1 MPVRPARLS
10 DIPVW
15 AAMRARLW
23 PDADAKDLAEELPA
37 MLRDDRLWNFVL
49 LDDAD
54 GVTGFAEVQLRTMFD
69 GCPVAPYPHVEGIW
83 VDASR
88 RRTGGAGAL
97 LAAIEERARR
107 GGYNRI
113 GSDVELDNLGSQ
125 AWHEA
130 CGFTEE
136 ARSILYSK
144 PL

>member
-15 AAMRARLW
+15 AAMRAALW
-23 PDADAKDLAEELPA
+23 PDADVAELAEELPA
-37 MLRDDRLWNFVL
+37 MLSDDRLWNFIL

-54 GVTGFAEVQLRTMFD
+54 SVTGFAEVQLRTMFD
-69 GCPVAPYPHVEGIW
+69 GSPVAPYPHVEGIW
-83 VDASR
+83 VDAGL

-97 LAAIEERARR
+97 LAAIEERARN

-113 GSDVELDNLGSQ
+113 GSDVELDNIGSQ
-125 AWHEA
+125 AWHQA
-130 CGFTEE
+130 SGFTEE

-144 PL
+144 SL